1 MAQLAAGGGVRV
13 HMKRA
18 SLKEVARAL
27 RLGGGGFQGLEE
39 ARDVLGGL
47 GSEGAGDAAV
57 VALWAV
63 RGVVEDAQ
71 LMGLV
76 YKEEVAQGDA
86 AVLEKAYA
94 QAVGPA
100 FARGAAAVAS
110 LGEKP
115 EPAQVVAVLAGLLR
129 GADAATQ
136 ELAEELP

>member
-1 MAQLAAGGGVRV
+1 MAQLAAGRGVWV
-13 HMKRA
+13 HVKRA
-18 SLKEVARAL
+18 SLEELARAL

-39 ARDVLGGL
+39 ARDLLGGL

-86 AVLEKAYA
+86 GVLEKRYA
-94 QAVGPA
+94 ETLGPA
-100 FARGAAAVAS
+100 FERGAAAVAS

-115 EPAQVVAVLAGLLR
+115 EPALLMATLAGLLR
-129 GADAATQ
+129 GVDAATQ
-136 ELAEELP
+136 GLAEELP